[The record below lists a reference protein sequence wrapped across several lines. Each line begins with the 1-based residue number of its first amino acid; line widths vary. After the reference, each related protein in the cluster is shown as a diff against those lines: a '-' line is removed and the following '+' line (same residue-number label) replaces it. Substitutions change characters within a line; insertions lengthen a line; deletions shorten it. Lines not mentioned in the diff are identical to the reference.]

1 MHLTVNQATYV
12 YGGSNPSRPTLLTIN
27 KPQLTVNFFNKLT
40 IKRVNKTFRFKSFSV
55 YNDSRFFY
63 QKIIILADKIK
74 IYSLRDQ
81 ILRASLSIVLNIAEG
96 SAKKSDKDFAR
107 FLENSIGS
115 VNEVVACLDVL
126 LDLKIIEKDLH
137 YQFIA
142 EAEKITKQL
151 GGFIKKLRSFR

>member
-1 MHLTVNQATYV
+1 M
-12 YGGSNPSRPTLLTIN
+12 
-27 KPQLTVNFFNKLT
+27 
-40 IKRVNKTFRFKSFSV
+40 NKTFRFKSFSV

-107 FLENSIGS
+107 FLEHSIGS
-115 VNEVVACLDVL
+115 INEVVACLDVL
-126 LDLKIIEKDLH
+126 LDLKIIEKDSH
-137 YQFIA
+137 SQFIT

-151 GGFIKKLRSFR
+151 GGFIKKLRSSE